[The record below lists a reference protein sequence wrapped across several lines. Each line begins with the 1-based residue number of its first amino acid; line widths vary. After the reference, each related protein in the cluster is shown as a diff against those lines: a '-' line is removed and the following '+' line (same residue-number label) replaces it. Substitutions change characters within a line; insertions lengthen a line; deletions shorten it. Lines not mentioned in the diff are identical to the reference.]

1 MSVLDSSASVGVLC
15 AIHTYHTRIDIFS
28 PHIFPP
34 YTHLPMCVVYMYMC
48 ICAIHIPPHCKH
60 GMLVLLPCCDRVAA
74 VLLHTVSPLIA
85 NVEYFAAGLPGGAA
99 CSEET
104 TRQQN
109 DSNMMAILE
118 RHTSSFL
125 LERHIHLC
133 LLHVQVKISDKI
145 SDK

>member
-1 MSVLDSSASVGVLC
+1 MCLIPALVWVCYVLY
-15 AIHTYHTRIDIFS
+15 IHTHPYRYILAS
-28 PHIFPP
+28 HIPSI
-34 YTHLPMCVVYMYMC
+34 YTSTYVCGIYVHVYMCYTYPSSLQ
-48 ICAIHIPPHCKH
+48 AWNARVAT
-60 GMLVLLPCCDRVAA
+60 VLRPCCGRVAI
-74 VLLHTVSPLIA
+74 HTVSPLIA